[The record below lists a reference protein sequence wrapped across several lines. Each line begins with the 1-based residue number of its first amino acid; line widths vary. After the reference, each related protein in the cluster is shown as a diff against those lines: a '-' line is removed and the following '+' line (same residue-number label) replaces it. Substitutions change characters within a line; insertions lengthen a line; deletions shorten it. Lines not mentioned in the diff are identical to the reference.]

1 MWRTII
7 TAIKQLAESEAVVVS
22 VHDMSGDIGSILDV
36 INQIAAQTNLLDLI
50 QQSKLYEM
58 VYMDEG
64 WKF

>member
-1 MWRTII
+1 LWRTII

-22 VHDMSGDIGSILDV
+22 VHDMCGDIGSILDV
-36 INQIAAQTNLLDLI
+36 INQIAAQTNLLDLF